1 MELIINKSYVHNT
14 LFCPSQL
21 FNWHKQIHCHDFLI
35 TCNPNAF
42 QRIPR
47 DGEHMH
53 ILAISDGLKC
63 MAMGHQHHVHDG
75 SNLMK
80 EKGPRKTC
88 HAYNMI
94 VNAKTLLTSTRY

>member
-1 MELIINKSYVHNT
+1 
-14 LFCPSQL
+14 
-21 FNWHKQIHCHDFLI
+21 
-35 TCNPNAF
+35 
-42 QRIPR
+42 
-47 DGEHMH
+47 MH

-94 VNAKTLLTSTRY
+94 MNAKTLLTSTRY